1 MFFISRNLRP
11 SSSIGERSIT
21 WIRHTEKGFFF
32 AMIGKE
38 ICKGNRN
45 KSRLIVT
52 GTIERKYVSF
62 VTKVNEH
69 KELCL
74 KRSQWKIAV

>member
-1 MFFISRNLRP
+1 MFFISRNLQS
-11 SSSIGERSIT
+11 SSSISERSIT
-21 WIRHTEKGFFF
+21 WIKNTEKSFFF

-38 ICKGNRN
+38 ICKENRN

-52 GTIERKYVSF
+52 GTIGRKYVSF

-74 KRSQWKIAV
+74 KRSQRKIVV